1 MSPVSIV
8 TKWEFLRFFKWKQE
22 LASYA
27 FLLLIYAAVFGV
39 QVWKESSSQKSFE
52 LGIVGQLQEEL
63 DHRFKLHK
71 LDAFVSQDDIFDAI
85 DAMQLDGILI
95 ISDVSGQGT
104 YQLHVPQTAAWQQQ
118 LQEQLIEYERQQLLT
133 QLNISQQQLEKLQ
146 QPLDFTLVNQ
156 AAKSR
161 GEVANYLSMG
171 AAILVSIAVF
181 TSFALCLTSVTSE
194 KQQRV
199 TEQLLTCISP
209 QQWIDGKTLG
219 ICLSS
224 LKSLVTTALYILVI
238 SAAVAAFSD
247 GEFTL
252 PELPIMLIVQ
262 ILLFVILGILF
273 WNYFFVGFAATI
285 DDPNH
290 SGKTG
295 IMMLPMLP
303 VFLVFMLMDDPASQ
317 VAVVLSIFPLT
328 SISFMPMRLAAMEV
342 PMIQLILFLGLLIG
356 AIYLIRLAAGRV
368 FRANINLYGKE
379 PGWMDIWRSM
389 LSKV

>member
-1 MSPVSIV
+1 MSPVAIV
-8 TKWEFLRFFKWKQE
+8 ARWEFLRFFKWKQE
-22 LASYA
+22 LVSYA
-27 FLLLIYAAVFGV
+27 FLLVIYAAVFGV
-39 QVWKESSSQKSFE
+39 QVWKDTSSQKTFQ
-52 LGIVGQLQEEL
+52 LGVVGHLQAPLEQ
-63 DHRFKLHK
+63 RFKLQP
-71 LDAFVSQDDIFDAI
+71 LNAFADDAQLRQTMEDK
-85 DAMQLDGILI
+85 QLDGVLL
-95 ISDVSGQGT
+95 VSEAGR
-104 YQLHVPQTAAWQQQ
+104 YQLHVPQTAAWQQE
-118 LQEQLIEYERQQLLT
+118 LQNLLAEYEREQLLA
-133 QLNISQQQLEKLQ
+133 QLNISQQQLQRLQ
-146 QPLDFTLVNQ
+146 QPLDFTLINQ
-156 AAKSR
+156 AAENI
-161 GEVANYLSMG
+161 GGAANYLSMG

-181 TSFALCLTSVTSE
+181 TSFGLCLTSVTTE

-224 LKSLVTTALYILVI
+224 LKSIVTTALYILVI

-247 GEFTL
+247 SASFAL
-252 PELPIMLIVQ
+252 NVPVLLVMQ
-262 ILLFVILGILF
+262 ILLFVIMGILF

-295 IMMLPMLP
+295 VMMLPMLP

-342 PMIQLILFLGLLIG
+342 PVIQLVLSLACLIG
-356 AIYLIRLAAGRV
+356 AIYLMRIAAGRV
-368 FRANINLYGKE
+368 FRANISLYGKE

-389 LSKV
+389 LSPSR